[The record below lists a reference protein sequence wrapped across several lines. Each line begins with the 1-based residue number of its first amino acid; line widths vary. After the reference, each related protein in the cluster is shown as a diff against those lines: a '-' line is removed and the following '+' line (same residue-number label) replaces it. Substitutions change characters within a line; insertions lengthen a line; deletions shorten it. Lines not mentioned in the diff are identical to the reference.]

1 MESKGIETDL
11 PQTKLEAV
19 IPEEQK
25 VLLEVNADRFGI
37 HQQMEKLLTEINT
50 DHVDWAQTLENLH
63 SRAMSD
69 FSYYNNHKRGADAV
83 GVYCE
88 LYTQVAEQSTPDSLR
103 EVGIR
108 NLLYYLEKVV
118 STSEEHL
125 VRNVT
130 PTSQALRRLGKILHD
145 APAYAVASTPGL
157 RRVTQAVLA
166 AGKPVKPL
174 LKPLFKLFSSAL
186 GQCYE
191 DWLGREDP
199 AVWFRQR
206 RVTGPSREDPLPEA
220 VACISHDRLR
230 SWQAD
235 LADLRGG
242 KDSLEKR
249 ARELLALP
257 DNAQIMRSYYEA
269 VSAVE
274 SEENEEWKNLLERI
288 HWLVQVVRTE
298 ALTSVHEMA
307 LREIRRCYE
316 EVLEGGDRS
325 RVQEC
330 IHETFA
336 TLRDARLPATQTV
349 DHLVTTIGLKV
360 LAAQDAAWAD
370 AVIDEI
376 IGWDFHYPEFDGY
389 TEKWAVQVNPAH
401 LKNIRTYLSL
411 IQSDPQLAR
420 RLLAALVVHLKM
432 GGVFIADT
440 DLFQKDISRFLGS
453 DIGPVYHQAKH
464 LLKLFPVYFSDIG
477 AEGELREISTRIDEI
492 GKLKDP
498 LCHFL
503 RKLCH
508 VESNSQLVSYIEAIA
523 HFWATGDRKPLR
535 AYIPPNRYNSLDISS
550 EFYKPLHRIMS
561 SLGGSEGGIEEAFTL
576 GSEVLKQRLSEI
588 SGAEPLDV
596 EKVELLFRLRHLLQR
611 KYALNHEYLL
621 DQLQAFEHL
630 NRSQVRELER
640 ALAAGRHEAS
650 LGILLGML
658 EKLKEMILS
667 EEETQAIE
675 DIHLKRHVA
684 VGIPSMSGRYLE
696 MRFQAMGLTFRIES
710 LANVLFE
717 EMVASQNLEYITKSD
732 LQRICR
738 WLHLVYRALRV
749 DGCRATGLSMGISM
763 LEQALQAQAFTV
775 DQFINIFQFI
785 SHSIHYLIRVRFLDV
800 YEGPLGRI
808 VERMFQK
815 GLLTRDAKGNVQEE
829 ILKVSE
835 TFLRDLIAESFGL
848 QRLDNLLG
856 KILNTLTEQRG
867 KLDRT
872 GLNLLMT
879 YDVDRCFSDIYG
891 HKTSGEGNI
900 LLGYKGYML
909 KELACQGFPIPPGFI
924 LTTEA
929 YRCRSAVLDFAE
941 LQHENVERIRKQIA
955 KLERLTGSRFGD
967 LANPL
972 LLSVRSSAAISMPG
986 MLDTFLNV
994 GMNPEIAAGFA
1005 AKMDRPWAA
1014 WDAYRRFLQ
1023 FWGMSFGINR
1033 DLFDGLMG
1041 EAKQKYSV
1049 LKKSLLPPEMMKELA
1064 LRYRTL
1070 LLDHGLEI
1078 VDDPFG
1084 QLMRCIDLVMQSWQ
1098 SNKARVYRS
1107 ELKIADEW
1115 GTAVL
1120 VQNMVY
1126 GNLHAKSGTGA
1137 LFTHHPREGP
1147 EDVQL
1152 YGDFI
1157 IQGQGDDVVSGLV
1170 DTFPVS
1176 ENQRLS
1182 ESEETKISLE
1192 KDFPKIYQSM
1202 RRYAENLI
1210 HEQEMHHQEIE
1221 FTFESDNPKDL
1232 YILQTRDIVFFQ
1244 TSSLPTFVA
1253 GQALEDSK
1261 AATGIGVGGGA
1272 LSGRVA
1278 HTAEDLTQLKK
1289 QYPDDPIILLRPD
1302 TVPDDIHLILK
1313 ADGLLTA
1320 LGGATSHAALAA
1332 QRLGRICVV
1341 GCRVLQVSEEKRES
1355 ELAGHVIST
1364 GEFLSINGIDGSVYL
1379 GRHPITITKRH
1390 GLMR

>member
-1 MESKGIETDL
+1 
-11 PQTKLEAV
+11 
-19 IPEEQK
+19 
-25 VLLEVNADRFGI
+25 
-37 HQQMEKLLTEINT
+37 
-50 DHVDWAQTLENLH
+50 
-63 SRAMSD
+63 
-69 FSYYNNHKRGADAV
+69 
-83 GVYCE
+83 
-88 LYTQVAEQSTPDSLR
+88 
-103 EVGIR
+103 
-108 NLLYYLEKVV
+108 
-118 STSEEHL
+118 
-125 VRNVT
+125 
-130 PTSQALRRLGKILHD
+130 
-145 APAYAVASTPGL
+145 
-157 RRVTQAVLA
+157 
-166 AGKPVKPL
+166 
-174 LKPLFKLFSSAL
+174 
-186 GQCYE
+186 
-191 DWLGREDP
+191 
-199 AVWFRQR
+199 
-206 RVTGPSREDPLPEA
+206 
-220 VACISHDRLR
+220 
-230 SWQAD
+230 
-235 LADLRGG
+235 
-242 KDSLEKR
+242 
-249 ARELLALP
+249 
-257 DNAQIMRSYYEA
+257 
-269 VSAVE
+269 
-274 SEENEEWKNLLERI
+274 
-288 HWLVQVVRTE
+288 
-298 ALTSVHEMA
+298 
-307 LREIRRCYE
+307 
-316 EVLEGGDRS
+316 
-325 RVQEC
+325 
-330 IHETFA
+330 
-336 TLRDARLPATQTV
+336 
-349 DHLVTTIGLKV
+349 
-360 LAAQDAAWAD
+360 
-370 AVIDEI
+370 
-376 IGWDFHYPEFDGY
+376 
-389 TEKWAVQVNPAH
+389 VQVNPAH
-401 LKNIRTYLSL
+401 LKNIRTYLGL
-411 IQSDPQLAR
+411 IESDPHLAR

-432 GGVFIADT
+432 GGIFIADT
-440 DLFQKDISRFLGS
+440 DLFQKDISRFLSS

-464 LLKLFPVYFSDIG
+464 LLKLFPAYFSDIG
-477 AEGELREISTRIDEI
+477 AEGELRDISTRIDEI

-508 VESNSQLVSYIEAIA
+508 VESNPMLVPFIEDVAR
-523 HFWATGDRKPLR
+523 FWTTGDREPLQK
-535 AYIPPNRYNSLDISS
+535 YIPPNTYEGLDINNKT
-550 EFYKPLHRIMS
+550 YQPLHRI
-561 SLGGSEGGIEEAFTL
+561 LADLAGREGGIAETFTL
-576 GSEVLKQRLSEI
+576 DGETLKKRLLEI
-588 SGAEPLDV
+588 PEAEPIDV
-596 EKVELLFRLRHLLQR
+596 EKVELLFRMRHLLLR
-611 KYALNHEYLL
+611 KYELNHEHLL
-621 DQLQAFEHL
+621 NQLQAFEHL
-630 NRSQVRELER
+630 DRSHVKELER
-640 ALAAGRHEAS
+640 ALAAQRHEAS
-650 LGILLGML
+650 LEILLGML

-675 DIHLKRHVA
+675 DIYHKRHVA

-717 EMVASQNLEYITKSD
+717 EMIASQNLEYITKSD

-738 WLHLVYRALRV
+738 WLHLVFRALRV
-749 DGCRATGLSMGISM
+749 DGCRATGLNMGISM

-800 YEGPLGRI
+800 YEGPLQRI
-808 VERMFQK
+808 VERMLQK
-815 GLLTRDAKGNVQEE
+815 GLLETDTKSNAREE
-829 ILKVSE
+829 MLKVSE

-856 KILNTLTEQRG
+856 KILYTLTEQRG

-909 KELACQGFPIPPGFI
+909 KELAGHGFPVPPGFI

-941 LQHENVERIRKQIA
+941 LEHENVERIRKQIS
-955 KLERLTGSRFGD
+955 KLERLTGSSFGD
-967 LANPL
+967 PVNPL

-1005 AKMDRPWAA
+1005 AKTDRPWAA

-1041 EAKQKYSV
+1041 EAKQESSV
-1049 LKKSLLPPEMMKELA
+1049 PKKSLLSPEMMKELA

-1078 VDDPFG
+1078 VDDPFE
-1084 QLMRCIDLVMQSWQ
+1084 QLMKCVDLVMQSWQ
-1098 SNKARVYRS
+1098 SNKACVYRS
-1107 ELKIADEW
+1107 EMKIADEW

-1137 LFTHHPREGP
+1137 LFTHHPREGA
-1147 EDVQL
+1147 EDVHL

-1176 ENQRLS
+1176 EQQRLS
-1182 ESEETKISLE
+1182 ESEGGKISLE

-1202 RRYAENLI
+1202 LRYAENLI

-1232 YILQTRDIVFFQ
+1232 YVLQTRDIVFFQ

-1253 GQALEDSK
+1253 EQALEDSK
-1261 AATGIGVGGGA
+1261 VATGIGVGGGA
-1272 LSGRVA
+1272 VSGRVA

-1332 QRLGRICVV
+1332 QRLGRTCVV
-1341 GCRVLQVSEEKRES
+1341 GCRLLQVSEEKRES
-1355 ELAGHVIST
+1355 GLAGQVIST
-1364 GEFLSINGIDGSVYL
+1364 GEFLSINGMDGSVYL
-1379 GRHPITITKRH
+1379 GRHPVTIVQRH
-1390 GLMR
+1390 GLVR

>member
-1 MESKGIETDL
+1 MVSKGIEADL
-11 PQTKLEAV
+11 PQTNLEAV
-19 IPEEQK
+19 TPEEQK
-25 VLLEVNADRFGI
+25 VLLEVNSDRYGI
-37 HQQMEKLLTEINT
+37 HQQIKKLLTEINI
-50 DHVDWAQTLENLH
+50 DNVDWAQALENVH

-69 FSYYNNHKRGADAV
+69 FSYYNDHKRGADAV
-83 GVYCE
+83 GAYCG
-88 LYTQVAEQSTPDSLR
+88 LYTQVAEQSTPDFLR
-103 EVGIR
+103 ELSIR

-118 STSEEHL
+118 SKSEQHL

-130 PTSQALRRLGKILHD
+130 PTIQALRRLRKILHD
-145 APAYAVASTPGL
+145 TPAYAVASTPGL
-157 RRVTQAVLA
+157 RRVAQAVLVT
-166 AGKPVKPL
+166 GEPVKPL
-174 LKPLFKLFSSAL
+174 LKPLIELLNAAL

-191 DWLGREDP
+191 DWLAREDP
-199 AVWFRQR
+199 VVWFRQR
-206 RVTGPSREDPLPEA
+206 RLAGNSREEPLPEA
-220 VACISHDRLR
+220 VTCLSHDCLR
-230 SWQAD
+230 SRQAD
-235 LADLRGG
+235 LEDIRGRKG
-242 KDSLEKR
+242 SLEKR
-249 ARELLALP
+249 AQELLALP
-257 DNAQIMRSYYEA
+257 DNAQFTRSYFEA
-269 VSAVE
+269 ASAVE
-274 SEENEEWKNLLERI
+274 SVENEAWQNLLERI
-288 HWLVQVVRTE
+288 HWLVRMLSTE
-298 ALTSVHEMA
+298 ALSSVHEMA

-316 EVLEGGDRS
+316 EVLEGTDRS
-325 RVQEC
+325 KVQEC
-330 IHETFA
+330 INETFT
-336 TLRDARLPATQTV
+336 TLRNARLPETQTV

-360 LAAQDAAWAD
+360 LAARDSDWAD

-376 IGWDFHYPEFDGY
+376 IDWDFHYPEFRGY

-401 LKNIRTYLSL
+401 LKNIRTYLTL
-411 IQSDPQLAR
+411 IQSDPHLAR

-453 DIGPVYHQAKH
+453 DIGSVYHQAKH

-508 VESNSQLVSYIEAIA
+508 VESNPKLISFIEAIA
-523 HFWATGDRKPLR
+523 HFWATGDRQPLR
-535 AYIPPNRYNSLDISS
+535 EYMPPNRYEELDITSKAY
-550 EFYKPLHRIMS
+550 EPQHRI
-561 SLGGSEGGIEEAFTL
+561 LVTLAGSEGGIEETFTL
-576 GSEVLKQRLSEI
+576 EREALKQRLSEI
-588 SGAEPLDV
+588 PGAQPLEL
-596 EKVELLFRLRHLLQR
+596 EKVELLFRMRHLLLR
-611 KYALNHEYLL
+611 KYALNHEHLL
-621 DQLQAFEHL
+621 NQLKAFEHL
-630 NRSQVRELER
+630 SRSQVKELER
-640 ALAAGRHEAS
+640 ALVAQRHEAS
-650 LGILLGML
+650 LEILLGML

-675 DIHLKRHVA
+675 DIHHKRHVA

-717 EMVASQNLEYITKSD
+717 EMIASQNLEYITKSD

-738 WLHLVYRALRV
+738 WLHLVFRALRV
-749 DGCRATGLSMGISM
+749 DGCRATGLNMGISM

-785 SHSIHYLIRVRFLDV
+785 SHGIHYLIRVRFLDV
-800 YEGPLGRI
+800 YEGPLQRI

-815 GLLTRDAKGNVQEE
+815 GLFNTDTESDAQQENF
-829 ILKVSE
+829 KVSE

-856 KILNTLTEQRG
+856 KILFTLTEQRG

-891 HKTSGEGNI
+891 HRTSGEGNI

-967 LANPL
+967 PVNPL

-994 GMNPEIAAGFA
+994 GMNQEIAAGFA
-1005 AKMDRPWAA
+1005 AKTNRPWAA

-1041 EAKQKYSV
+1041 EAKQQYSV
-1049 LKKSLLPPEMMKELA
+1049 LKKSLLPPELMKELA

-1078 VDDPFG
+1078 LDDPFE
-1084 QLMRCIDLVMQSWQ
+1084 QLMRCVDLVMQSWQ
-1098 SNKARVYRS
+1098 SNKARVYRR

-1147 EDVQL
+1147 ENVQL

-1176 ENQRLS
+1176 EDQRSS
-1182 ESEETKISLE
+1182 ESEESGISLE

-1244 TSSLPTFVA
+1244 TSSLPTFVVS
-1253 GQALEDSK
+1253 QALEDSK

-1272 LSGRVA
+1272 VSGRVA

-1341 GCRVLQVSEEKRES
+1341 GCRLLQVSEEKRES

-1379 GRHPITITKRH
+1379 GRHPVTIIQRH

>member
-1 MESKGIETDL
+1 MEAK
-11 PQTKLEAV
+11 AV
-19 IPEEQK
+19 GEGAIPKEQRI
-25 VLLEVNADRFGI
+25 LLEVNADRYGI
-37 HQQMEKLLTEINT
+37 HQQMEKLLRELN
-50 DHVDWAQTLENLH
+50 DQNVDWAQTLENLH

-83 GVYCE
+83 GAYCG
-88 LYTQVAEQSTPDSLR
+88 LYTQVAQQSTPASLR

-108 NLLYYLEKVV
+108 NWLYYLQKIV
-118 STSEEHL
+118 STSEQHL
-125 VRNVT
+125 LRNSA
-130 PTSQALRRLGKILHD
+130 PIGQALRHLGEIFHQQ
-145 APAYAVASTPGL
+145 PAYAVASTPGL
-157 RRVTQAVLA
+157 RRLTEAVLA
-166 AGKPVKPL
+166 VGESAKPL
-174 LKPLFKLFSSAL
+174 LKPLVELLSAAL
-186 GQCYE
+186 ERCYK
-191 DWLGREDP
+191 DWLMREDP
-199 AVWFRQR
+199 VVWFRQR
-206 RVTGPSREDPLPEA
+206 RFKGLSSKDSLPEA
-220 VACISHDRLR
+220 VVSISHDQLK
-230 SWQAD
+230 SYQTD
-235 LADLRGG
+235 LEDLCAR

-249 ARELLALP
+249 ARELLTFPSHAR
-257 DNAQIMRSYYEA
+257 ITRSYLEA

-274 SEENEEWKNLLERI
+274 SAENEEWQNQLERI
-288 HWLVQVVRTE
+288 HWLVRVVSSE
-298 ALTSVHEMA
+298 ALASVHEMA

-316 EVLEGGDRS
+316 EVLESGDRS
-325 RVQEC
+325 KVQEC
-330 IHETFA
+330 IHETFT
-336 TLRDARLPATQTV
+336 TLRNAQLPETQTV

-360 LAAQDAAWAD
+360 LAARDAAWAD

-376 IGWDFHYPEFDGY
+376 INWDFHYPEFQGY

-401 LKNIRTYLSL
+401 LKDIRTYLTL
-411 IQSDPQLAR
+411 IQSDPHLAR

-440 DLFQKDISRFLGS
+440 DLFQKDISRFLSS
-453 DIGPVYHQAKH
+453 DIGSVYHQSKH
-464 LLKLFPVYFSDIG
+464 LLKLFPAYFSDIG
-477 AEGELREISTRIDEI
+477 AEGELRELSTRIDEM

-508 VESNSQLVSYIEAIA
+508 VESNPRLISFIEAIA
-523 HFWATGDRKPLR
+523 HFWATGDREPLGV
-535 AYIPPNRYNSLDISS
+535 YMPPNRYQDLKITSKA
-550 EFYKPLHRIMS
+550 YKPLHRIMS
-561 SLGGSEGGIEEAFTL
+561 TLAGSEGGIEEVFTL
-576 GSEVLKQRLSEI
+576 EGKALKQRLLEVP
-588 SGAEPLDV
+588 GVGPLDV
-596 EKVELLFRLRHLLQR
+596 EKVELLFRLRHLLLR
-611 KYALNHEYLL
+611 KYALTHDHLL

-630 NRSQVRELER
+630 NRGQVKELER
-640 ALAAGRHEAS
+640 ALAAERHEAS
-650 LGILLGML
+650 LEILLGML

-675 DIHLKRHVA
+675 DIYHKRHVA

-717 EMVASQNLEYITKSD
+717 EMIASQNLEYITKSD

-738 WLHLVYRALRV
+738 WLHLVFRALRV
-749 DGCRATGLSMGISM
+749 DGCRATGLKMGISM

-785 SHSIHYLIRVRFLDV
+785 SHGIHYLIRVRFLDV
-800 YEGPLGRI
+800 YEGPLQRI

-815 GLLTRDAKGNVQEE
+815 GLLDTDTESNAREE
-829 ILKVSE
+829 MLKVGE

-856 KILNTLTEQRG
+856 RILYTLTEQTG
-867 KLDRT
+867 KLDHT

-879 YDVDRCFSDIYG
+879 YDVERCFSDIYG

-909 KELACQGFPIPPGFI
+909 KELACQGFPVPPGFI

-929 YRCRSAVLDFAE
+929 YRCRSAILDFAE

-967 LANPL
+967 PVNPL

-1005 AKMDRPWAA
+1005 AKTDRPWAA

-1041 EAKQKYSV
+1041 EAKQKHSV
-1049 LKKSLLPPEMMKELA
+1049 PKKSLLPPEMMKELA
-1064 LRYRTL
+1064 LRYRAL
-1070 LLDHGLEI
+1070 LLDHELEI
-1078 VDDPFG
+1078 VDDPFE

-1176 ENQRLS
+1176 EHQRLS
-1182 ESEETKISLE
+1182 ENEEGKISLE

-1202 RRYAENLI
+1202 LRYAENLI

-1253 GQALEDSK
+1253 GQDLEDSK

-1272 LSGRVA
+1272 VSGRVA

-1289 QYPDDPIILLRPD
+1289 QHPDDPIILLRPD

-1332 QRLGRICVV
+1332 QRLGRTCVV
-1341 GCRVLQVSEEKRES
+1341 GCRLLQVSEEKRES
-1355 ELAGHVIST
+1355 QLAGHVIST

-1379 GRHPITITKRH
+1379 GRHPVTITKRH